1 MLERETERVC
11 VVCLPEN
18 VEKNRGWERERKKS
32 ALGEVGP
39 QRHIY
44 SGQTLLVCTSA
55 LARERAREEEKG
67 GERERGWVGALGE
80 GELK

>member
-1 MLERETERVC
+1 MCCVSSGECREKQRVGER
-11 VVCLPEN
+11 
-18 VEKNRGWERERKKS
+18 ERERKKS

-67 GERERGWVGALGE
+67 GERGGGWGHSE
-80 GELK
+80 KEN

>member
-1 MLERETERVC
+1 MCCVSSGECREKQRVGER
-11 VVCLPEN
+11 
-18 VEKNRGWERERKKS
+18 ERERKKS

-67 GERERGWVGALGE
+67 GEREGVGGGTRRRRTE
-80 GELK
+80 VGKSG